1 MAEDF
6 VGKGWSFPPL
16 FNMYDMGVEMVS
28 GREEIEQSLK
38 ILFSTNRG
46 ERLFHPDFGCDLRRF
61 QFAPNNRVTLLHIQ
75 EMVETAVRKFEPR
88 ITLVNVDVNMDGIID
103 GKLVLTLN
111 YTINA
116 TNSRYNMVYPY
127 YFE

>member
-88 ITLVNVDVNMDGIID
+88 ITLINVDVNMGGIID

>member
-88 ITLVNVDVNMDGIID
+88 ITLINVDVNMDGIID